1 MEFGDCTEKVL
12 STQTKSAIS
21 LVIHQTLDN
30 GKMRKPTERED
41 LNDDT
46 TLTMSVPGAGAILGL
61 TRNGAYQAAKDG
73 LIPTV
78 KFGRLIKVPKKAL
91 RQKLQEAGLL

>member
-1 MEFGDCTEKVL
+1 MSD
-12 STQTKSAIS
+12 
-21 LVIHQTLDN
+21 
-30 GKMRKPTERED
+30 EREN

-73 LIPTV
+73 LIPTL
-78 KFGRLIKVPKKAL
+78 KIGKLLKVPKKAF
-91 RQKLQEAGLL
+91 RQKLQEAGLI

>member
-1 MEFGDCTEKVL
+1 M
-12 STQTKSAIS
+12 TKPMGVPMKKLTA
-21 LVIHQTLDN
+21 
-30 GKMRKPTERED
+30 RED

-61 TRNGAYQAAKDG
+61 TRNGSYRAAKDG

-78 KFGRLIKVPKKAL
+78 KLGKLLMVPKKAL
-91 RQKLQEAGLL
+91 RQKLQEAGLI